1 MGLDRQYEL
10 TFDRSHSSEKQ
21 VACLFS
27 HCKDNNRSCE
37 MNFISYVIK
46 LDFHTSRLKLIHFSI
61 VLSVFFLTFS
71 RMNMHIILKIVSF
84 VSRLVAIIFLMSG
97 KCRVEFYLCCLE
109 REPTMS
115 AKLHTPAISRN
126 LIANVFSKRFRPSF
140 LEVYHLSSFFSC
152 LTKVLKY
159 CVHGK

>member
-46 LDFHTSRLKLIHFSI
+46 LDFHTSRLKLVHFSI
-61 VLSVFFLTFS
+61 VLSVFFSHVQQNEYAYHSKDRF
-71 RMNMHIILKIVSF
+71 
-84 VSRLVAIIFLMSG
+84 LVAIIFLMSG

-126 LIANVFSKRFRPSF
+126 LITNVFSKRFPPSF
-140 LEVYHLSSFFSC
+140 LEVYHLPSFFSC

>member
-1 MGLDRQYEL
+1 MYIFQ
-10 TFDRSHSSEKQ
+10 SS
-21 VACLFS
+21 S
-27 HCKDNNRSCE
+27 
-37 MNFISYVIK
+37 
-46 LDFHTSRLKLIHFSI
+46 
-61 VLSVFFLTFS
+61 LSFFLTFS

-152 LTKVLKY
+152 LTKVLKSNMFS
-159 CVHGK
+159 CLAPIFLLLSSILIAGSNCRIPCHFGPPHLHVTWGFQERGLTQ